1 MRLRSRPADLQRSV
15 PTGIA
20 HERTETGET
29 AAGGNGLVSLLQ
41 EQVRELSA
49 ALGDAGEAIFR
60 ADADGRVV
68 TVNRSFSA
76 MFGYSSHEL
85 MGRSWHETLASDERT
100 ALAAAVTA
108 AGHDRVERAAT
119 GLRKDGTPF
128 AIELTIVPIV
138 GPSLG
143 PSLGAG
149 DPGQRGTA
157 AVPEVRGHYVY
168 VRDVTE
174 RRHMEEQLIFAGRM
188 AAVGTLAAGVAHEIN
203 NPLAYI
209 VANIDF
215 TRRQLAALT
224 GKLALQASLAPE
236 VGFNLDEVIEALGEA
251 REGADRVRN
260 IVRDLKVFG
269 RGNEEVRGPVVLR
282 RVLDSSINIAWN
294 EIRHR
299 ARLVKDFG
307 EVPLIEG
314 NESRLGQV
322 FLNLLLNAAQ
332 AIPEGEAER
341 NEIRVSTATD
351 RDGRVIIEVRD
362 TGVGIAPEILTRI
375 FEPFFTTKP
384 DGVGTGLGLWIC
396 RGILAD
402 LGGTIAVES
411 RIGQGSTFRVT
422 LPPAT
427 VDDVS
432 AMVSGRG
439 PEGERQGERV
449 LIIDDEPMIL
459 GALRRAFGTD
469 YQITCVSDARQAVSR
484 LAGGER
490 YDVVLCDLMMP
501 EMTGME
507 LYSELA
513 RVAPEQ
519 AERVIFLTGG
529 AFTAKAREFLE
540 QVGNARIEKPIDFQ
554 NLRALMKNL
563 LR

>member
-1 MRLRSRPADLQRSV
+1 V
-15 PTGIA
+15 
-20 HERTETGET
+20 
-29 AAGGNGLVSLLQ
+29 AAGNGLLGLLQ

-49 ALGDAGEAIFR
+49 ALGDAAEAIFR
-60 ADADGRVV
+60 TDPDGRVV
-68 TVNRSFSA
+68 TVNRSFSE
-76 MFGYSSHEL
+76 MFGYSTHEL
-85 MGRSWHETLASDERT
+85 MGRSWQETLAPDDR
-100 ALAAAVTA
+100 APVAAAIA
-108 AGHDRVERAAT
+108 ASGGGRIERRAT
-119 GLRKDGTPF
+119 GLRKDRTSF
-128 AIELTIVPIV
+128 AIDLTIVPV
-138 GPSLG
+138 AAPRV
-143 PSLGAG
+143 PDPAAG
-149 DPGQRGTA
+149 ST
-157 AVPEVRGHYVY
+157 ESRGHYVY
-168 VRDVTE
+168 VRDLTE
-174 RRHMEEQLIFAGRM
+174 RRHMEDQLIFAGRM

-215 TRRQLAALT
+215 TRRQLASLT
-224 GKLALQASLAPE
+224 AKLALQTPLDPE
-236 VGFNLDEVIEALGEA
+236 DGLNLDEVVEALGEA

-269 RGNEEVRGPVVLR
+269 RGNEEVRGPVVVR

-299 ARLVKDFG
+299 ARLVKDFA

-362 TGVGIAPEILTRI
+362 TGAGIAPEILTRI

-384 DGVGTGLGLWIC
+384 DGLGTGLGLWIC

-411 RIGQGSTFRVT
+411 RLGHGSTFRVT
-422 LPPAT
+422 LPQAAIDEVSSQ
-427 VDDVS
+427 VD
-432 AMVSGRG
+432 GRG
-439 PEGERQGERV
+439 PDGERQGERV
-449 LIIDDEPMIL
+449 LIIDDEPLIL
-459 GALRRAFGTD
+459 GALRRAFGSD
-469 YQITCVSDARQAVSR
+469 YRITCIADARQALSR
-484 LAGGER
+484 LASGER

-501 EMTGME
+501 EMSGMDVYAE
-507 LYSELA
+507 LS
-513 RVAPEQ
+513 RVAPDQ
-519 AERVIFLTGG
+519 VDKMIFLTGG
-529 AFTAKAREFLE
+529 AFTARAREFLE
-540 QVGNARIEKPIDFQ
+540 QVPNARIEKPIDFQ

>member
-1 MRLRSRPADLQRSV
+1 
-15 PTGIA
+15 
-20 HERTETGET
+20 
-29 AAGGNGLVSLLQ
+29 
-41 EQVRELSA
+41 
-49 ALGDAGEAIFR
+49 
-60 ADADGRVV
+60 
-68 TVNRSFSA
+68 
-76 MFGYSSHEL
+76 
-85 MGRSWHETLASDERT
+85 
-100 ALAAAVTA
+100 
-108 AGHDRVERAAT
+108 
-119 GLRKDGTPF
+119 
-128 AIELTIVPIV
+128 
-138 GPSLG
+138 
-143 PSLGAG
+143 
-149 DPGQRGTA
+149 
-157 AVPEVRGHYVY
+157 
-168 VRDVTE
+168 
-174 RRHMEEQLIFAGRM
+174 MENQLIFAGRM

-224 GKLALQASLAPE
+224 AKLALQSSVEPE
-236 VGFNLDEVIEALGEA
+236 VGLNLDEVIEALGEA

-269 RGNEEVRGPVVLR
+269 RGNEEARGPVVLR

-307 EVPLIEG
+307 DVPLIDG

-341 NEIRVSTATD
+341 NEIRMSTATD

-362 TGVGIAPEILTRI
+362 TGAGIAPEILSRI

-411 RIGQGSTFRVT
+411 RLGHGSTFRVT
-422 LPPAT
+422 LPPAA
-427 VDDVS
+427 VDEEEGRID
-432 AMVSGRG
+432 GRG

-449 LIIDDEPMIL
+449 LIIDDEPLIL
-459 GALRRAFGTD
+459 GALRRAFAGD
-469 YQITCVSDARQAVSR
+469 YRITCVSDARQALSR
-484 LAGGER
+484 LASGER

-501 EMTGME
+501 EMSGMDV
-507 LYSELA
+507 YAELA
-513 RVAPEQ
+513 RVAPDQ
-519 AERVIFLTGG
+519 LERMIFLTGG
-529 AFTAKAREFLE
+529 AFTTRAREFLE
-540 QVGNARIEKPIDFQ
+540 QVPNARIEKPIDFQ